1 MQVVALKLPAPLL
14 LNVTVPVVVEV
25 VPEEVSETVAV
36 QVEGAFTG
44 SGEEQL
50 TVTEVER

>member
-1 MQVVALKLPAPLL
+1 MALKLPEPLL
-14 LNVTVPVVVEV
+14 LNVTVPVGVEV
-25 VPEEVSETVAV
+25 VPEEVSEAVAV

-50 TVTEVER
+50 MATEVCR